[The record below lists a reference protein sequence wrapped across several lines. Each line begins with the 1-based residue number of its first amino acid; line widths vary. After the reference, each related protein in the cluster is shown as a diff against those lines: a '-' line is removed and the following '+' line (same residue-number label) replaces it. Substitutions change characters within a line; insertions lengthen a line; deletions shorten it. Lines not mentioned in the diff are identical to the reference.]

1 MSKTNSIFNNKNFD
15 EESSDDSASGLENP
29 EEPIFYMFP
38 ESSDEE
44 EEEGEKKEKLFKK
57 NIKNISRKK
66 ILSKLD
72 LLAKYHKK
80 SEDKLNHKKIGW
92 DTIYE
97 IFFKKL
103 FFIDKEKRENGVYI
117 NLKEIEIRIRHDL
130 RGLGKL
136 SKNQSMNNPTF
147 NLFDKL
153 QYNPPVS
160 AWYST
165 NFINDNLNRL
175 ISPKEKNSYICKI
188 INEFINYE
196 NKNEHFTEESK
207 KEEDEEKNTTNNNKS
222 SKSSKYIN
230 TNSNLEHNT
239 FMDNMMK
246 KIDRINQE
254 EGFLD
259 NSLFEE
265 KEPNKNLMPKGAKK
279 VVDKFLKKHNIENI
293 DFVEDEIDEMNNIQT
308 NEKGYEIELRNNKL
322 FDSKFLGENKFL
334 IDFNYLKNAM
344 QKEKKD
350 DYVENKKEL
359 DTLFNQINKTIDLIK
374 ESSNME

>member
-265 KEPNKNLMPKGAKK
+265 KEPNKNLIPKGAKK

-293 DFVEDEIDEMNNIQT
+293 DFVEDEMNNIQT

>member
-207 KEEDEEKNTTNNNKS
+207 KEEDEEKNITNNNKS

-265 KEPNKNLMPKGAKK
+265 KEPNKNLIPKGAKK

-293 DFVEDEIDEMNNIQT
+293 DFVEDEMNNIQI

>member
-265 KEPNKNLMPKGAKK
+265 KEPNKNLIPKGAKK

-293 DFVEDEIDEMNNIQT
+293 DFVEDEMNNIQI

-359 DTLFNQINKTIDLIK
+359 DTLFNQINKTIELIK

>member
-147 NLFDKL
+147 NVFDKL

-265 KEPNKNLMPKGAKK
+265 KEPNKNLIPKGAKK

-293 DFVEDEIDEMNNIQT
+293 DFVEDEMNNIQI

>member
-265 KEPNKNLMPKGAKK
+265 KEPNKNLIPKGAKK

-293 DFVEDEIDEMNNIQT
+293 DFVEDEMNNIQI

>member
-1 MSKTNSIFNNKNFD
+1 
-15 EESSDDSASGLENP
+15 
-29 EEPIFYMFP
+29 MFP

-265 KEPNKNLMPKGAKK
+265 KEPNKNLIPKGAKK

-293 DFVEDEIDEMNNIQT
+293 DFVEDEMNNIQI

-359 DTLFNQINKTIDLIK
+359 DQLFGQINKTIDLIK
-374 ESSNME
+374 ETSNMG

>member
-44 EEEGEKKEKLFKK
+44 EEDGEKKEKLFKK

-265 KEPNKNLMPKGAKK
+265 KEPNKNLIPKGAKK

-293 DFVEDEIDEMNNIQT
+293 DFVEDEMNNIQI

>member
-136 SKNQSMNNPTF
+136 SKNQSMDNPTF

-207 KEEDEEKNTTNNNKS
+207 KEEDEEKNITNNNKS

-265 KEPNKNLMPKGAKK
+265 KEPNKNLIPKGAKK

-293 DFVEDEIDEMNNIQT
+293 DFVEDEMNNIQT

-350 DYVENKKEL
+350 DYVETKKEL
-359 DTLFNQINKTIDLIK
+359 DTLFNQINKTIELIK

>member
-207 KEEDEEKNTTNNNKS
+207 KEEDEEKNTTNNNNKS

-265 KEPNKNLMPKGAKK
+265 KEPNKNLIPKGAKK

-293 DFVEDEIDEMNNIQT
+293 DFVEDEMNNIQI

-359 DTLFNQINKTIDLIK
+359 DTLFNQINKTIELIK

>member
-136 SKNQSMNNPTF
+136 SKNQSMNNPSF

-188 INEFINYE
+188 
-196 NKNEHFTEESK
+196 
-207 KEEDEEKNTTNNNKS
+207 
-222 SKSSKYIN
+222 
-230 TNSNLEHNT
+230 L
-239 FMDNMMK
+239 
-246 KIDRINQE
+246 
-254 EGFLD
+254 
-259 NSLFEE
+259 
-265 KEPNKNLMPKGAKK
+265 
-279 VVDKFLKKHNIENI
+279 
-293 DFVEDEIDEMNNIQT
+293 
-308 NEKGYEIELRNNKL
+308 
-322 FDSKFLGENKFL
+322 
-334 IDFNYLKNAM
+334 
-344 QKEKKD
+344 
-350 DYVENKKEL
+350 
-359 DTLFNQINKTIDLIK
+359 
-374 ESSNME
+374 

>member
-265 KEPNKNLMPKGAKK
+265 KEPNKNLIPKGAKK

-293 DFVEDEIDEMNNIQT
+293 DFVEDEMNNIQI

-334 IDFNYLKNAM
+334 IDFNYLKNAL

-359 DTLFNQINKTIDLIK
+359 DQLFTQIDKTINLIK
-374 ESSNME
+374 KTSNMV

>member
-207 KEEDEEKNTTNNNKS
+207 KEEDEEKNTTNNNNNKS

-265 KEPNKNLMPKGAKK
+265 KEPNKNLIPKGAKK

-293 DFVEDEIDEMNNIQT
+293 DFVEDEMNNIQI

>member
-136 SKNQSMNNPTF
+136 SKNQSMNNPSF

-265 KEPNKNLMPKGAKK
+265 KEPNKNLIPKGAKK

-293 DFVEDEIDEMNNIQT
+293 DFVEDEMNNIQI

>member
-265 KEPNKNLMPKGAKK
+265 KEPNKNLIPKGAKK

-293 DFVEDEIDEMNNIQT
+293 DFVEDEMNNIQI
-308 NEKGYEIELRNNKL
+308 NEKGYEIELRNAKL
-322 FDSKFLGENKFL
+322 FESKFLDENKFL

>member
-1 MSKTNSIFNNKNFD
+1 MSKTNSVFNNKNFD

-44 EEEGEKKEKLFKK
+44 EEGGEKKEKLFKK
-57 NIKNISRKK
+57 NVKNISRKK

-80 SEDKLNHKKIGW
+80 SEDKLYHRKIGW

-103 FFIDKEKRENGVYI
+103 FFIEKEKRENGIYI
-117 NLKEIEIRIRHDL
+117 NLKELEVRIRHDL
-130 RGLGKL
+130 GGLEKL
-136 SKNQSMNNPTF
+136 SKNPSISNPTF
-147 NLFDKL
+147 NILDKL

-165 NFINDNLNRL
+165 NFINDNLKSL
-175 ISPKEKNSYICKI
+175 ISPKEKNSYVCKI

-196 NKNEHFTEESK
+196 NKNEHFIDESK
-207 KEEDEEKNTTNNNKS
+207 KEEEKNTSNNKS
-222 SKSSKYIN
+222 SKSSKYIT
-230 TNSNLEHNT
+230 TNSNITHNT

-246 KIDRINQE
+246 KIDKINQE
-254 EGFLD
+254 EGFID
-259 NSLFEE
+259 KSLFEE
-265 KEPNKNLMPKGAKK
+265 KEPNKDLIPKGAKK

-293 DFVEDEIDEMNNIQT
+293 DFVEDEMNNIQT

-359 DTLFNQINKTIDLIK
+359 DTLFNQINKTIELIK

>member
-265 KEPNKNLMPKGAKK
+265 KEPNKNLIPKGAKK

-293 DFVEDEIDEMNNIQT
+293 DFVEDEMNNIQI

-350 DYVENKKEL
+350 DFVENKKEL
-359 DTLFNQINKTIDLIK
+359 DQLFTQINKTIDLIK
-374 ESSNME
+374 ESSNMI

>member
-175 ISPKEKNSYICKI
+175 INKKKKNSYICKI

-207 KEEDEEKNTTNNNKS
+207 KEEDEEKNTTNNNNNKS

-246 KIDRINQE
+246 KIDKLNKE
-254 EGFLD
+254 EELME

-265 KEPNKNLMPKGAKK
+265 NIPDKDLIPKGAKK
-279 VVDKFLKKHNIENI
+279 VINKFLKKHDISNI
-293 DFVEDEIDEMNNIQT
+293 DYVEDEMNNIQT
-308 NEKGYEIELRNNKL
+308 NEKAYEIELRNNKL

-334 IDFNYLKNAM
+334 IDFNYLKNAL

-359 DTLFNQINKTIDLIK
+359 DQLFTQIDKTINLIK
-374 ESSNME
+374 KTSNMV